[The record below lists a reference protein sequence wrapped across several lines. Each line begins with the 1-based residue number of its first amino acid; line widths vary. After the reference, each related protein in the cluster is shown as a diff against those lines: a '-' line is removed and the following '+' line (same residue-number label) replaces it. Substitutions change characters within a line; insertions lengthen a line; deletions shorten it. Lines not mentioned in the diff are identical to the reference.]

1 MALFF
6 VKIMELRNRVPLD
19 QLQQILEESF
29 QFFVKFIIISKV
41 FE

>member
-6 VKIMELRNRVPLD
+6 VKIMDYATGFPLD

-29 QFFVKFIIISKV
+29 QSFPWFISHLLSN
-41 FE
+41 